1 MGNRGRP
8 GRGPQVN
15 SSARSCGR
23 SSSRRRQ
30 WGDCRI
36 GMWGWFLCG
45 KVYFTPPVILEY
57 ITPQLMK
64 LDFFTLELS
73 KTGQNQPLKLFWK
86 IIVNYRK
93 IIKWK
98 INWILMSTSTQWT
111 YNMIYLYIFYSYGE
125 KHKSKVKKI
134 CTKAFHIVC
143 SLRRTTN
150 LKSNT
155 IWFFILWFSVIYY
168 DFSKLLQG
176 WLVLF

>member
-1 MGNRGRP
+1 MGGLPDWDVRMVCVRKSLLHPTCNFGIHHSSTYENR
-8 GRGPQVN
+8 
-15 SSARSCGR
+15 
-23 SSSRRRQ
+23 
-30 WGDCRI
+30 
-36 GMWGWFLCG
+36 F
-45 KVYFTPPVILEY
+45 
-57 ITPQLMK
+57 
-64 LDFFTLELS
+64 FFTLELY
-73 KTGQNQPLKLFWK
+73 KTGQNHLLKLFWK

-168 DFSKLLQG
+168 DFLKLLQG
-176 WLVLF
+176 WLCAVLESSGVKNPFS